1 MIYRNLNNYS
11 ISYYA
16 EYFKINLE
24 AAKMEREL
32 TEYSNA
38 PDVDVSKIPKA
49 VITDIANIIYAAMC
63 RDAAAE
69 QNNQTRMAREA

>member
-11 ISYYA
+11 ISYSA
-16 EYFKINLE
+16 EFGKTKKE
-24 AAKMEREL
+24 ATNVKNREI

-63 RDAAAE
+63 RDYTAAK
-69 QNNQTRMAREA
+69 QTDETKTA